1 MVLKHGSKGE
11 DVRKI
16 QLKLGLSAD
25 GDFGP
30 NIEAKVKAW
39 QAANGMLPNGVV
51 DDAMWNKLFGAV
63 TAESAQAIT
72 GALQMKTVFKQSPH
86 ISAKAIVPKGIV
98 LHHTAGSYV
107 GSVAWCLDPK
117 SKVSYHCIVDL
128 NGDKTILAKDNQRA
142 WHAGESYFK
151 GQSKCNDFL
160 LGIAVSG
167 DTSKRELTEEE
178 IESVAYWCLD
188 KMALWNISIDWVTT
202 HREIS
207 PGRKNDVDTRAEK
220 KIKEKI
226 LQYI

>member
-86 ISAKAIVPKGIV
+86 ISAKAIVP
-98 LHHTAGSYV
+98 
-107 GSVAWCLDPK
+107 
-117 SKVSYHCIVDL
+117 
-128 NGDKTILAKDNQRA
+128 
-142 WHAGESYFK
+142 
-151 GQSKCNDFL
+151 
-160 LGIAVSG
+160 
-167 DTSKRELTEEE
+167 
-178 IESVAYWCLD
+178 
-188 KMALWNISIDWVTT
+188 
-202 HREIS
+202 
-207 PGRKNDVDTRAEK
+207 
-220 KIKEKI
+220 
-226 LQYI
+226 